1 MDVSTDI
8 LTKVADYVEATMPR
22 LAKQAELDQKV
33 SEAAPDVVDTLI
45 KKGFVDADKRAAALK
60 AVHDPLKVLASLKK
74 TAEAVELRKKDSAP
88 APMGEAAEIK
98 EAGTGRDRETG
109 ESQALKEANRRF
121 VRAITGR

>member
-1 MDVSTDI
+1 MEVSSDF

-22 LAKQAELDQKV
+22 LAKQAELEQKV
-33 SEAAPDVVDTLI
+33 SEVAPDVVDTLI
-45 KKGFVDADKRAAALK
+45 KKGFVDAEKRAAALK

-74 TAEAVELRKKDSAP
+74 TAEAVELRKKEAAP
-88 APMGEAAEIK
+88 PPMGEAAEIK
-98 EAGTGRDRETG
+98 EAGTGVDRDTG